1 MKYTEYDQ
9 PPLQPENPAS
19 GIRQPASSFQELSR
33 HATEGKDFEIE
44 YQFRNSEILVMSPHG
59 GKIEAY
65 TDALAEMIAGDT
77 FSCYIFRGIKEK
89 GNGLLHI
96 TSHCF
101 DEPVAIAAATCADT
115 VVTIHG
121 AENQK
126 ADFIMIGGLD
136 TQLCGKMKAGL
147 KHAGFPVIPPADG
160 MGAKHP
166 MNICNRGKS
175 GKGLQLELSYK
186 FRMRLKAC
194 EQKRKCFTD
203 TVRAVFLNFRTAIKK
218 Y

>member
-1 MKYTEYDQ
+1 MAQKKLQNMIKPKTSGNPVSS
-9 PPLQPENPAS
+9 PPYPAT
-19 GIRQPASSFQELSR
+19 SFQAITR
-33 HATEGKDFEIE
+33 HATEGNDFEIE
-44 YQFRNSEILVMSPHG
+44 YQFRDSEILVMSPHG

-65 TDALAEMIAGDT
+65 TDVLAKIIASDT
-77 FSCYIFRGIKEK
+77 FSCYIFRGIREK

-101 DEPVAIAAATCADT
+101 DEPVAIRAANRADT

-121 AENQK
+121 AGNKE

-136 TQLCGKMKAGL
+136 TVLCREMEFGL
-147 KHAGFPVIPPADG
+147 KHAEFPVVPPTRG

-186 FRMRLKAC
+186 FRMRLKDHK
-194 EQKRKCFTD
+194 QQRRIFTES
-203 TVRAVFLNFRTAIKK
+203 VRAVLLNYNSR
-218 Y
+218 